1 MGTYRTTR
9 LPGGG
14 AEPQPRRLLGVNS
27 LGQAATLTLACP
39 PGHPARAVL
48 ERFVKAP
55 LALPEVA
62 GLVEIAED
70 ESGVYVVEV
79 AEPSLPLQVVVER
92 AGSLGRPCPPEL
104 AAWFAMRV
112 CQACAALPAA
122 HLRLSLRNAFV
133 RPGGAPY
140 LLGAQW
146 ARLLPPEPEEAP
158 FVPPQPVEDAKADAF
173 AAAAL
178 ARALAGGWEGFP
190 PPLRSALESASGG
203 PGWAWM
209 LTSREAAAA
218 LEKALGPEAVR
229 AAPERMS
236 AWLRG
241 LELPAPAP
249 LDAAGGPTLRL
260 VPLGRRL
267 TGEEQAFSGP
277 LPGGPAMSMDGR
289 LEGPVGRSARPRALA
304 QELAADEG
312 PRARAGGPRGPEK
325 PEPLELDEAALA
337 HATAP
342 SPPAAVPA
350 MVHQVQAELEEARA
364 RRRARRAVAVVGLL
378 LLVGAGAAALRY
390 LGAHPSSLDG
400 LLGGSQNTALLRVE
414 STPEGAQVS
423 IAGQALGQTPFVCLN
438 EYEGSTLEV
447 ALKGYEPARE
457 VLGGGS
463 RTVRLVLKPLPGAR
477 QPGPK
482 APPGTRAPPK
492 RRSPP

>member
-1 MGTYRTTR
+1 MRRMGTYRTTR

-27 LGQAATLTLACP
+27 LGQAATQQLTCRP

-48 ERFVKAP
+48 ERFYKAP

-62 GLVEIAED
+62 GLVEDRRGRERGVRGSRWRSRACPFRSWT
-70 ESGVYVVEV
+70 SG
-79 AEPSLPLQVVVER
+79 
-92 AGSLGRPCPPEL
+92 AGSLGRPFPPEARGVVSRNRHYNL
-104 AAWFAMRV
+104 HRPARRCPRA
-112 CQACAALPAA
+112 PAA
-122 HLRLSLRNAFV
+122 VAANAFV

-277 LPGGPAMSMDGR
+277 LPGGPAMSLMDGR
-289 LEGPVGRSARPRALA
+289 LEGPVGRRPGRGRWRRSWRLY
-304 QELAADEG
+304 EG
-312 PRARAGGPRGPEK
+312 PGRARAVRAGRKK
-325 PEPLELDEAALA
+325 PD
-337 HATAP
+337 P
-342 SPPAAVPA
+342 SSST
-350 MVHQVQAELEEARA
+350 
-364 RRRARRAVAVVGLL
+364 RRRW
-378 LLVGAGAAALRY
+378 
-390 LGAHPSSLDG
+390 
-400 LLGGSQNTALLRVE
+400 
-414 STPEGAQVS
+414 
-423 IAGQALGQTPFVCLN
+423 
-438 EYEGSTLEV
+438 
-447 ALKGYEPARE
+447 
-457 VLGGGS
+457 
-463 RTVRLVLKPLPGAR
+463 RTRTYPPPLPR
-477 QPGPK
+477 PF
-482 APPGTRAPPK
+482 
-492 RRSPP
+492 